1 MASFCE
7 YNFLRNWNGCG
18 SEFIVASG
26 KEKKIV
32 KHSSKWDNAAI
43 TRTSHFAHK
52 SKKDKGL
59 VQ

>member
-32 KHSSKWDNAAI
+32 KHSSKWDNDAI
-43 TRTSHFAHK
+43 TSTSHFAHK
-52 SKKDKGL
+52 FK
-59 VQ
+59 